1 MSWASKQWKRVKNAV
16 SDAAHDVGKFVKTTG
31 KNIEQTGKNLVDNP
45 LGTVGAFMTNPL
57 AAQAALTTKKT
68 AAALEDYEN
77 TDFAKTVG
85 AATVAAGAYTTGA
98 AALGAGE
105 TVPLAAAGTV
115 ETVPLSA
122 SGTIGTGAAATAGTA
137 EAAGGLSA
145 LETIALAEGANIG
158 YGEYQAREAEKKSKK
173 EAEAAAQQ
181 QAATEQAA
189 KDDYKKAVNQ
199 NYESY
204 RQAQTQSRYNFTTE
218 AGAFGDYD
226 TKPFSGLDPE
236 TGAFTRKKRYV

>member
-1 MSWASKQWKRVKNAV
+1 MSWISKQWERVKEAV
-16 SDAAHDVGKFVKTTG
+16 SDAVHDVGNVFSTTV
-31 KNIEQTGKNLVDNP
+31 KNIEKTGKNLVENP
-45 LGTVGAFMTNPL
+45 LGTVGAFVTNPL
-57 AAQAALTTKKT
+57 AAQAALTSKKT

-77 TDFAKTVG
+77 SDFAKAVG
-85 AATVAAGAYTTGA
+85 AAAISAGSYTAGT

-105 TVPLAAAGTV
+105 TLA
-115 ETVPLSA
+115 A
-122 SGTIGTGAAATAGTA
+122 SGTGVATTAGAA

-145 LETIALAEGANIG
+145 LETIALVEGANIG

-173 EAEAAAQQ
+173 EAEAAARQ
-181 QAATEQAA
+181 QAAAEQMA
-189 KDDYKKAVNQ
+189 KDDYKKAINQ

-226 TKPFSGLDPE
+226 TKPFSGYDPE